1 MLNPSV
7 NLIIRCIRNAN
18 NASSVKY
25 FVWIL
30 PFLFCLPF
38 MKYLSMQTC
47 SKVPY
52 GICVHV
58 LTLNQQLHTISPSST
73 HLVLHGSWWGRLT
86 CKESQ
91 PWVLRTPFCGQ
102 GAFHTSL
109 ITPESHLLYLDTN
122 AAQDILLVLLYQ
134 LLLLY
139 AEFLLFNRHCA
150 VGLACVD
157 LLVSAAYQMG
167 TVLPPFDKWGN

>member
-1 MLNPSV
+1 
-7 NLIIRCIRNAN
+7 
-18 NASSVKY
+18 
-25 FVWIL
+25 
-30 PFLFCLPF
+30 
-38 MKYLSMQTC
+38 MQTMPQVWNILFEY
-47 SKVPY
+47 SLSFSAYPSWNTYPGRPVLRSY
-52 GICVHV
+52 MEFVFILNQ

-73 HLVLHGSWWGRLT
+73 HLLLHGSWWGRLT
-86 CKESQ
+86 CKEPQ

-102 GAFHTSL
+102 GAFHASL

-122 AAQDILLVLLYQ
+122 AVQDILLVLLYQ

-150 VGLACVD
+150 VGLACID

-167 TVLPPFDKWGN
+167 TVLLPFNKWGN